1 MLYSLLYGG
10 KFRPP
15 LSKVS
20 IRFRHPTSRLATE
33 DTKVQYDS
41 TLIERHHCTSSQIIE
56 QLEDGYPKRQ
66 GTRRAGGGENDRL
79 YVSASHPAF
88 VIVDGI
94 HARLRSNLLDYF
106 QYYAS
111 LQNQANMIQD
121 FSRTQAYRR
130 AILGNAV
137 LAFEN
142 KIVIDIGA
150 GQSPIRFGL
159 SFQAQWKQLLR
170 QRYPQLF
177 RCESR
182 SIL

>member
-1 MLYSLLYGG
+1 MANFG
-10 KFRPP
+10 R
-15 LSKVS
+15 
-20 IRFRHPTSRLATE
+20 RFLRFQSDSDIPTSRLATG
-33 DTKVQYDS
+33 DTEVQCDS
-41 TLIERHHCTSSQIIE
+41 TLIEKHHCTSSQIVK
-56 QLEDGYPKRQ
+56 QLEDGYPKWQ
-66 GTRRAGGGENDRL
+66 GTCRAGGGEDDRL
-79 YVSASHPAF
+79 YVSASPHQAF
-88 VIVDGI
+88 VIAEGI
-94 HARLRSNLLDYF
+94 YARLRSYLLDYF

-137 LAFEN
+137 PAFEN

-150 GQSPIRFGL
+150 GQSPIRFGQ
-159 SFQAQWKQLLR
+159 SFQAQCKQLLR